1 MTNNRP
7 PATGRA
13 TEIEHRHPPGRPVQT
28 DPVQVCEP
36 GRGGH
41 PLTLRGQLRLVGGE
55 AGRTLAAAQGR
66 ALVVLLASLRDVE
79 VGQDEEVSP

>member
-7 PATGRA
+7 PTAGLA
-13 TEIEHRHPPGRPVQT
+13 TEIEYRHPPGRPVQT
-28 DPVQVCEP
+28 DPVQVYEP

-41 PLTLRGQLRLVGGE
+41 PPTCVDSFASWVARQTGHGPPPR
-55 AGRTLAAAQGR
+55 GR
-66 ALVVLLASLRDVE
+66 ALAVPLASHRDAG